1 MTVAVV
7 SSARYSACSVAEQNA
22 HPGTWFERDS
32 DGCTGVF
39 DFKWVNRK
47 IYEAC
52 LAHDADYFWGS
63 PDPKVKA
70 RADLRFRDNTRKG
83 GFLGRRLAPGR
94 YWAVR
99 RFCFNTPPKKGSLAG
114 PAERRYFSLWEAVK
128 HGQSRV
134 EPWNWEGPSRGEH
147 ANMEAQ
153 DHLLPE
159 QIPEV
164 AAAREVA

>member
-1 MTVAVV
+1 MAKQDPRPP
-7 SSARYSACSVAEQNA
+7 SW
-22 HPGTWFERDS
+22 HERLS
-32 DGCTGVF
+32 DGCTAVL
-39 DFKWVNRK
+39 DFTWVNKWIRR
-47 IYEAC
+47 AC
-52 LAHDADYFWGS
+52 LIHDCDYHWGS

-128 HGQSRV
+128 HGQTRV
-134 EPWNWEGPSRGEH
+134 ELWNWEGPSRGVH
-147 ANMEAQ
+147 SGMEAQ
-153 DHLLPE
+153 NYLLPE
-159 QIPEV
+159 QMVPSKIIIPTSIG
-164 AAAREVA
+164 APAS